1 MTEKIS
7 PKVKE
12 GWSGPG
18 RSDGKIKPLVSEDD
32 ALHIEVGKKGL
43 YEWWYFDA
51 HLEGGHTI
59 VAFFYAANPN
69 PGMGGKIGV
78 EIVLLRPDGKKT
90 QVFIPY
96 RARDFAASRVKPEV
110 TIGANY
116 MKVRKGKNG
125 LPEYEIFINEKDLG
139 CHLTYNA
146 EVNGW
151 KPGTGYS
158 HFGDMGYFAWVIPF
172 ARASVKGT
180 MTDGGN
186 VFTVKGIGYH
196 DHNWLNFQFA
206 RIIDYWM
213 WGRVYSKR
221 YTVSYAYIQCNKK
234 MDDHTVKVL
243 MAADGKNV
251 VASTGEF
258 EFIQDEQV
266 YNPKAGHRYPR
277 NLTIALAGK
286 LKVTLSVEN
295 VLEAVDMLEQFNPVL
310 RFLAKKIV
318 GIKPGYF
325 RLLSGFTVAVT
336 GKGKTIQEKGATLHE
351 IVLLK
356 PSE

>member
-1 MTEKIS
+1 MSEYTS

-12 GWSGPG
+12 GWTGPG
-18 RSDGKIKPLVSEDD
+18 RSDGEIMPLVPEDD
-32 ALHIEVGKKGL
+32 ALHIEVGKRGL

-51 HLEGGHTI
+51 HLDGGHTI
-59 VAFFYAANPN
+59 VVFFYAANPN
-69 PGMGGKIGV
+69 PGMAGKIGV

-90 QVFIPY
+90 QIFIPY
-96 RARDFAASRVKPEV
+96 RASDFSASREKPEV
-110 TIGANY
+110 SIGANY

-125 LPEYEIFINEKDLG
+125 LPEYEIFIKEKDLG
-139 CHLTYNA
+139 CHLIYNA

-151 KPGTGYS
+151 KPGSGYS

-180 MTDGGN
+180 VTDGGA
-186 VFTVKGIGYH
+186 VMQAKGIGYH

-213 WGRVYSKR
+213 WGRVYSRR

-234 MDDHTVKVL
+234 MDNHTVKVL
-243 MAADGKNV
+243 MLADGKKV
-251 VASTGEF
+251 IASTGDF
-258 EFIQDEQV
+258 QFLQDEHV
-266 YNPKAGHRYPR
+266 FNAKAGHRYPQ
-277 NLTIALAGK
+277 NVAITVPGMLNVA
-286 LKVTLSVEN
+286 LSVEK
-295 VLEAVDMLEQFNPVL
+295 VLEAVDMLEKFNPLL
-310 RFLAKKIV
+310 RFLAKMIG

-325 RLLSGFTVAVT
+325 RLLSRFTVAVT
-336 GKGKTIQEKGATLHE
+336 GKGKTIQEKGKTLHE